1 MTNDTVPQFLLHL
14 QGDSDGA
21 MLITSEASYAQALA
35 DVESAGYSVTGIYE
49 DAVGLLEKGESVALK
64 VDRELSSELYDLI
77 RQYSHRRGIIQVLPK
92 ARSVSALLQLDTEH
106 TKLLLVLSAEHE
118 RRNLE
123 RYPELFELVGKVER
137 I

>member
-21 MLITSEASYAQALA
+21 MLIASEDSYAQALR

-49 DAVGLLEKGESVALK
+49 DAIGLLEKGESVALK

-92 ARSVSALLQLDTEH
+92 ARSVSPLLQLDTEH

>member
-35 DVESAGYSVTGIYE
+35 DVESAGYSVTGTYE

-92 ARSVSALLQLDTEH
+92 ARSVSPLLQLDTEH
-106 TKLLLVLSAEHE
+106 TKLLLVLPAEHE

>member
-92 ARSVSALLQLDTEH
+92 ARSVSPLLQLDTEH

-137 I
+137 M

>member
-21 MLITSEASYAQALA
+21 MLIASEDSYAQALR

-92 ARSVSALLQLDTEH
+92 ARSVSPLLQLDTEH

>member
-21 MLITSEASYAQALA
+21 MLIASEASYAQALA

-92 ARSVSALLQLDTEH
+92 ARSVSPLLQLDTEH

>member
-35 DVESAGYSVTGIYE
+35 DVESAGYSVTGTYE
-49 DAVGLLEKGESVALK
+49 DAVGLLERGESVALK

-92 ARSVSALLQLDTEH
+92 ARSVSPLLQLDTEH

-137 I
+137 M